1 VRCGVLVS
9 FILFLLFIVSYR
21 YFLCVISINPQGAT
35 LNKWRKQNMIL
46 TKEELKKSGWKS
58 NAERSKALKR
68 LSKKMASYIVNTSPA
83 FKINK

>member
-1 VRCGVLVS
+1 
-9 FILFLLFIVSYR
+9 
-21 YFLCVISINPQGAT
+21 
-35 LNKWRKQNMIL
+35 MIL